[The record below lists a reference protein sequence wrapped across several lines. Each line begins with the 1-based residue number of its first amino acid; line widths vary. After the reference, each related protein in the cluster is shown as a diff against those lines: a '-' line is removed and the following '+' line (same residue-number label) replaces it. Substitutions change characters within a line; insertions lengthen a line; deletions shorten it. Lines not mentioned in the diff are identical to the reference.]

1 MYLEHFSLQRLPFTL
16 SPDPAFRVDLPGFG
30 DALAVVRRALE
41 EGEGFV
47 KVVGPVGAGKTM
59 LCRELVTVLEP
70 SFATAYVAD
79 PELTPRELLVELM
92 REFGLAHTARASAAE
107 LRRALLEFALARWEG
122 GRAVALLIDEA
133 QAMPVHTLESL
144 RLLSNVEPD
153 SRKLLQI
160 ALFGQPELDAQL
172 ARPGLR
178 QLRQRFTT
186 SVRLE
191 ALARE
196 EVGWYVD
203 HRLLAAGVW
212 SPGLFSRGARALLAR
227 GSRGVPRLV
236 NVLAHKALI
245 AACAEGCERVHRRHV
260 ALAVADTAD
269 ARRGPAQALRR
280 IFGRRLREA

>member
-16 SPDPAFRVDLPGFG
+16 SPDPSFRVELPGFE
-30 DALAVVRRALE
+30 DALAAVRRALE
-41 EGEGFV
+41 DGEGFV

-59 LCRELVTVLEP
+59 LCRELLAALGD

-79 PELTPRELLVELM
+79 PELSPRELLVELM
-92 REFGLAHTARASAAE
+92 REFGLPRIARATAAD
-107 LRRALLEFALARWEG
+107 LRHALVEFALAQWEA
-122 GRAVALLIDEA
+122 GRGVALLIDEA
-133 QAMPVHTLESL
+133 QAMPAPTLESL
-144 RLLSNVEPD
+144 RLLSNIEPA
-153 SRKLLQI
+153 SGKLVQI
-160 ALFGQPELDAQL
+160 ALFGQPELDERI

-178 QLRQRFTT
+178 QLRQRLTT
-186 SVRLE
+186 CVALE
-191 ALARE
+191 PLARG

-212 SPGLFSRGARALLAR
+212 SPELFSGGARTLLAR

-245 AACAEGCERVHRRHV
+245 AACAEGSERVRRRHV

-269 ARRGPAQALRR
+269 ARRGPAQTLRR
-280 IFGRRLREA
+280 IFGRRLREG

>member
-16 SPDPAFRVDLPGFG
+16 SPDPAFRVELPGFV
-30 DALAVVRRALE
+30 DALAAVRRALE

-59 LCRELVTVLEP
+59 LCRELLARLGE
-70 SFATAYVAD
+70 SHATAYIAD

-92 REFGLAHTARASAAE
+92 REFGLPRIPRASAAD
-107 LRRALLEFALARWEG
+107 LRHALLEFALAQFES
-122 GRAVALLIDEA
+122 GRGVVLLVDEA
-133 QAMPVHTLESL
+133 QAMPAPTLESL
-144 RLLSNVEPD
+144 RLISNVEPA
-153 SRKLLQI
+153 SGKLVQI
-160 ALFGQPELDAQL
+160 ALFGQPELDAYL

-186 SVRLE
+186 CVSL
-191 ALARE
+191 APLARG

-212 SPGLFSRGARALLAR
+212 SPELFSAGARALLAR

-245 AACAEGCERVHRRHV
+245 AACAEGSERVRRRHV

-269 ARRGPAQALRR
+269 ARRGPAQTLRR
-280 IFGRRLREA
+280 MFGRRLRES